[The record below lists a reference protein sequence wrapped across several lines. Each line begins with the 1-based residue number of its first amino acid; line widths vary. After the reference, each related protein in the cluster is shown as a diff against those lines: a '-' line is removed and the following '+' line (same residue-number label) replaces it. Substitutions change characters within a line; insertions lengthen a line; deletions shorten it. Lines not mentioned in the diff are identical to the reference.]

1 MNEYPENVQVLAHHV
16 RRVLREWL
24 PRAKESKDSPARVF
38 AYVYGPGYRGVV
50 CTLMLSKTG
59 VKLGIP
65 WGASFP
71 DTHAVLRGAG
81 KLHRHVPLVSIKD
94 LQHPGIKELIAA
106 ASAACDERLSKA

>member
-1 MNEYPENVQVLAHHV
+1 MDMNEYPENVQVLAHHV

-24 PRAKESKDSPARVF
+24 PRAKESKDSPARMF
-38 AYVYGPGYRGVV
+38 AYAYGPGYRGVV

-71 DTHAVLRGAG
+71 DTHTVLRGA
-81 KLHRHVPLVSIKD
+81 L
-94 LQHPGIKELIAA
+94 PGTEV
-106 ASAACDERLSKA
+106 R